1 MRYGLGMTG
10 NETVET
16 LPDLSETTEQASQ
29 PNSDDMHPEFDIS
42 DDDLKALATSQWT
55 PNPKHLLWVKG
66 YVSSGPKASR
76 RKVAMSL
83 GLSYKTVC
91 SWYQLSAPFCAW
103 MRAVAVEYY
112 TGCNVPGIWL
122 MLRDAAAKGDK
133 KAAEMVLMRA
143 DPAYAAIKNKQPIVV
158 APTPDAGMLKAA
170 EHAQQ

>member
-1 MRYGLGMTG
+1 MQD
-10 NETVET
+10 NEPTESVQEMA
-16 LPDLSETTEQASQ
+16 ETTAQSSQ

-42 DDDLKALATSQWT
+42 DDDLKALATAQWT

-66 YVSSGPKASR
+66 YVASGPKASR

-91 SWYQLSAPFCAW
+91 SWYQMSAPFCAW

-112 TGCNVPGIWL
+112 TACNVPGIWL
-122 MLRDAAAKGDK
+122 MLRDAAIKGDK

-143 DPAYAAIKNKQPIVV
+143 DPSYAAVKNKTPIVV
-158 APTPDAGMLKAA
+158 APPANAA
-170 EHAQQ
+170 LTEAAKRAKQA